1 MVCIFPK
8 WKFQT
13 ENSKI
18 KIPKWKFQNV
28 SVKDQHCR
36 IIYLEGCIWNISG
49 LVISSHADLLSI
61 SDHVKQAQVL
71 SSSIPD
77 SSSRWN
83 HVDKLRNFTW
93 DEISQGISSKDSK
106 LSIYNFRT
114 SSKIFIFFGSC
125 EFNWWNVYS
134 SSTCDFAKICI
145 KW

>member
-1 MVCIFPK
+1 MSWFVY
-8 WKFQT
+8 FQN
-13 ENSKI
+13 ENFKL
-18 KIPKWKFQNV
+18 KIPKLKFQNV

-36 IIYLEGCIWNISG
+36 IIYLEGCISNISE
-49 LVISSHADLLSI
+49 LVISFHADLLSI

-114 SSKIFIFFGSC
+114 SSFFLDHVNSIDEMFIPLLLVILQ
-125 EFNWWNVYS
+125 NY
-134 SSTCDFAKICI
+134 A
-145 KW
+145 

>member
-1 MVCIFPK
+1 MTVKSINSNRTVLFDLNFELVCIFPK

-77 SSSRWN
+77 SSSSLQLPLKSRWQAEKFYLGW
-83 HVDKLRNFTW
+83 DKPRDQLQRFKT
-93 DEISQGISSKDSK
+93 
-106 LSIYNFRT
+106 
-114 SSKIFIFFGSC
+114 
-125 EFNWWNVYS
+125 FNL
-134 SSTCDFAKICI
+134 
-145 KW
+145 